1 MDFGFPPIESPRAR
15 VLILGSLPGQL
26 SLQQR
31 QYYAQPRNAFW
42 RIMGTLFGAGPELNY
57 AERIEQLTR
66 SNVAVW
72 DVCACAQ
79 RPGSLDSAI
88 VSATAQPNEFAEFFR
103 EHGALQL
110 VAFNGAKAAQLYA
123 RKVSPSLTAELR
135 GIRTITLPSTS
146 PAHAA
151 LSYERKLAEWSNAL
165 AGPD

>member
-1 MDFGFPPIESPRAR
+1 VDFGFPPIESPRAR